1 MQDSTLAA
9 ATSYL
14 SIYLVGWLWSKA
26 CSLSSWELAV
36 GMPAVAAAAVWG
48 CHVEEKLLGASAGAI
63 ARPDWED
70 AIGGRR
76 EAIAS

>member
-1 MQDSTLAA
+1 
-9 ATSYL
+9 
-14 SIYLVGWLWSKA
+14 
-26 CSLSSWELAV
+26 
-36 GMPAVAAAAVWG
+36 MPAVAAAAVWG